1 MTKKILQKNVDP
13 SVVAFISV
21 IEQDTQASI
30 NELKA
35 VISEDK
41 KYISELRKD
50 LSSMQDSSD
59 SIDNSIAAVEL
70 KAKRLIDKALVSRDH
85 EDESWR
91 EEIEE
96 TTVALV
102 SRVVA
107 FEKRMDAMES
117 NLTRYF
123 DKEKYAIT
131 KAMIAKVI
139 SEEKA
144 NG

>member
-30 NELKA
+30 KELKA

-41 KYISELRKD
+41 KYLSELRKD
-50 LSSMQDSSD
+50 LSSMQKSSD

-70 KAKRLIDKALVSRDH
+70 KAKRLIDKAIVSRDH
-85 EDESWR
+85 ECDFWR
-91 EEIEE
+91 EEVEE
-96 TTVALV
+96 TTAALV
-102 SRVVA
+102 ARVA
-107 FEKRMDAMES
+107 TFEKRMDAMEA

>member
-1 MTKKILQKNVDP
+1 MTKKVLQKNVDP
-13 SVVAFISV
+13 SVAAYVGAVES
-21 IEQDTQASI
+21 DMLSSI
-30 NELKA
+30 KQLKELILETGKQ
-35 VISEDK
+35 V
-41 KYISELRKD
+41 SELRKE
-50 LSSMQDSSD
+50 LLTVQKSSD
-59 SIDNSIAAVEL
+59 STDSSIAAVEL
-70 KAKRLIDKALVSRDH
+70 KAKRLIDKAFVSRNH
-85 EDESWR
+85 EDESWK

-107 FEKRMDAMES
+107 FEKRMDSMEGK
-117 NLTRYF
+117 LTRYF

>member
-1 MTKKILQKNVDP
+1 MTKKVLQKNVDP
-13 SVVAFISV
+13 SVVAFVSV
-21 IEQDTQASI
+21 IEKDTQASI
-30 NELKA
+30 KELKA
-35 VISEDK
+35 LISED
-41 KYISELRKD
+41 KD
-50 LSSMQDSSD
+50 LSSMQESSD
-59 SIDNSIAAVEL
+59 STDNSIAAVEL

-107 FEKRMDAMES
+107 FEKRMDAMEA